1 MAAHNMCNVVRGH
14 LLEQQR
20 PLYLQPVDADGNYP
34 WMQKDQND
42 SNQNKGKDA
51 MEEAASTSSN
61 KQSTSQDV
69 QPTTNPARG
78 SKRRRPAVGKD
89 AMAEGSGARRRM

>member
-1 MAAHNMCNVVRGH
+1 CNVVRGH

-20 PLYLQPVDADGNYP
+20 PLYFQSVDADGNYP
-34 WMQKDQND
+34 WMQNDQDD

-51 MEEAASTSSN
+51 MEEAVSISSN

-69 QPTTNPARG
+69 QLATNPTRG
-78 SKRRRPAVGKD
+78 SKRRRPAVDKD
-89 AMAEGSGARRRM
+89 AMAEGSGARKRM